1 MMGKKY
7 LAFDIEI
14 AQMIPEDETD
24 WKAHRPLGI
33 TCAAAASSDGGI
45 WNWYAKETDGRF
57 TDRMSKD
64 LCKYMVCD
72 LMALVRKDDYTILT
86 WNGLGFDFDILA
98 EESGMYYQCA
108 ELALNHIDLMFH
120 FFCEK
125 GYPLGLDAASKGM
138 GLSGKPEGM
147 DGAKAPVLWAQQE
160 YHTVLDYVTWDVKN
174 TLALALLIEDKGYL
188 EWTARSGN
196 ANQWICDKWLT
207 VKEARELPEPDASWM
222 TDPWP
227 RSKFYGWLEN
237 E

>member
-1 MMGKKY
+1 MTDKKKY

-14 AQMIPEDETD
+14 AQSIPEDETD
-24 WKAHRPLGI
+24 WKDHRPLGI

-45 WNWYAKETDGRF
+45 WNWYAKEPDGRF
-57 TDRMSKD
+57 ADRMRHDS
-64 LCKYMVCD
+64 CAIMVWQ
-72 LMALVRKDDYTILT
+72 LARLATQYTIVT

-98 EESGMYYQCA
+98 EESDQHDQCA
-108 ELALNHIDLMFH
+108 ELALTHVDLMFH

-138 GLSGKPEGM
+138 RLSGKPEGM

-160 YHTVLDYVTWDVKN
+160 YHKVLEYVTQDVKT
-174 TLALALLIEDKGYL
+174 TLALALIIEDKGKL
-188 EWTARSGN
+188 KWTARSGK
-196 ANQWICDKWLT
+196 ANEWICDKWLT
-207 VKEARELPEPDASWM
+207 VKEARELPVPDASWM